1 MKYLIRSARIL
12 DPDSPLHRK
21 VRDILIEGKK
31 IAKIGEGLKAPDAR
45 EIHFPNLHLSPGW
58 FDLYANFCEPGY
70 EHREEI
76 RTGLNAAAA
85 GGFTAVL
92 IRPDTRPAL
101 HGKSEIEFV
110 INKARGHAVALYP
123 MGAVT
128 RHTAGAE
135 LTEMMDLHHAGA
147 AAFSNGEAALESN
160 GILLRSLQYLQA
172 FDGVLIYRPLMQKLA
187 DGPVHESRISA
198 MLGMKGSP
206 ALAEELAVNE
216 AIELARYT
224 GTRMH
229 LVKVSTAGSVSLI
242 RQAKKEGLRI
252 TASVAAHHLL
262 LDEESL
268 LSFDENYKVSPPLRG
283 KKDVKALRKAL
294 IDGVIDAV
302 VSDHEPLD
310 PESKQRE
317 FEFAAPGMAG
327 IETCFPLA
335 MAALPA
341 HMDTLLHALIRGP
354 RQVLGM
360 EVPVIEEGAPAE
372 LTLFDPELE
381 WVPSEHTRHSKAFN
395 HPLLNTRLKGKTLA
409 IFSRAQYVLSA

>member
-1 MKYLIRSARIL
+1 MKYLIRSARIM
-12 DPDSPLHRK
+12 DPDSPHHRK
-21 VRDILIEGKK
+21 IRDILIEGKQ
-31 IAKIGEGLKAPDAR
+31 IEKIGEKLKAPDAR
-45 EIHFPNLHLSPGW
+45 EIHFPNLHVSPGW

-76 RTGLNAAAA
+76 STGLNAAAA
-85 GGFTAVL
+85 GGFTGVL
-92 IRPDTRPAL
+92 IRPDTHPAL

-123 MGAVT
+123 MGALT
-128 RHTAGAE
+128 RNTAGID
-135 LTEMMDLHHAGA
+135 LTEMIDLHHAGA
-147 AAFSNGEAALESN
+147 AAFSNGEAPLESN
-160 GILLRSLQYLQA
+160 GILLRSLQYLRP
-172 FDGVLIYRPLMQKLA
+172 FDGVLIYRPLMKKLA
-187 DGPVHESRISA
+187 DGPVHESKISA

-224 GTRMH
+224 ETRLH
-229 LVKVSTAGSVSLI
+229 LAKVSTAGSVALI
-242 RQAKKEGLRI
+242 RKAKKEGLPI

-268 LSFDENYKVSPPLRG
+268 LSFNENFKVLPPLRG
-283 KKDVKALRKAL
+283 KKDVKALRKAVL
-294 IDGVIDAV
+294 AGVIDTI

-317 FEFAAPGMAG
+317 FEFAAPGIAG
-327 IETCFPLA
+327 IETCFSLA
-335 MAALPA
+335 LAALPG
-341 HMDTLLHALIRGP
+341 HIDLLLNAFIRGP

-360 EVPVIEEGAPAE
+360 EIPTIEEGAPAE

-381 WVPSEHTRHSKAFN
+381 WIPSEHTRQSKAMN

-409 IFSRAQYVLSA
+409 IFSKAQYVLSA

>member
-1 MKYLIRSARIL
+1 M

-21 VRDILIEGKK
+21 VRDILIEGKQ
-31 IAKIGEGLKAPDAR
+31 ITKIGQKLQAEGAR
-45 EIHFPNLHLSPGW
+45 EIQFPNLHVSPGW
-58 FDLYANFCEPGY
+58 LDLYANFCEPGY

-76 RTGLNAAAA
+76 KTGLDAAAA
-85 GGFTAVL
+85 GGFTGVL
-92 IRPDTRPAL
+92 IRPDTNPAL

-110 INKARGHAVALYP
+110 INKSRGHAVSLHP
-123 MGAVT
+123 MGALT
-128 RHTAGAE
+128 RNTAGKE
-135 LTEMMDLHHAGA
+135 LTEMIDLHHAGA
-147 AAFSNGEAALESN
+147 LAFSNGEADLESN

-172 FDGVLIYRPLMQKLA
+172 FDGVLIYRPLMKKLA

-216 AIELARYT
+216 AIELSRYT
-224 GTRMH
+224 GTRIH
-229 LVKVSTAGSVSLI
+229 LVKISAAGSVALI
-242 RQAKKEGLRI
+242 RKAKKEGVRI
-252 TASVAAHHLL
+252 TASVSAHHLL
-262 LDEESL
+262 LDEASL
-268 LSFDENYKVSPPLRG
+268 LTFDENYKVSPPLRG
-283 KKDVKALRKAL
+283 KKDAKALRKAVL
-294 IDGVIDAV
+294 DGVIDAV

-335 MAALPA
+335 LAALPG
-341 HMDTLLHALIRGP
+341 HLDTLLGAFIRGP

-360 EVPVIEEGAPAE
+360 EVPGIKEGATAE

-381 WVPSEHTRHSKAFN
+381 WVPAEHSRHSKAFN
-395 HPLLNTRLKGKTLA
+395 HPLLNSRLKGKTLA

>member
-1 MKYLIRSARIL
+1 M
-12 DPDSPLHRK
+12 HRK
-21 VRDILIEGKK
+21 VRDILIEGKQ
-31 IAKIGEGLKAPDAR
+31 ITKIGQKLQAEGAR
-45 EIHFPNLHLSPGW
+45 EIQFPNLHVSPGW
-58 FDLYANFCEPGY
+58 LDLYANFCEPGY

-76 RTGLNAAAA
+76 KTGLDAAAA
-85 GGFTAVL
+85 GGFTGVL
-92 IRPDTRPAL
+92 IRPDTNPAL

-110 INKARGHAVALYP
+110 INKSRGHAVSLHP
-123 MGAVT
+123 MGALT
-128 RHTAGAE
+128 RNTAGKE
-135 LTEMMDLHHAGA
+135 LTEMIDLHHAGA
-147 AAFSNGEAALESN
+147 LAFSNGEADLESN

-172 FDGVLIYRPLMQKLA
+172 FDGVLIYRPLMKKLA

-216 AIELARYT
+216 AIELSRYT
-224 GTRMH
+224 GTRIH
-229 LVKVSTAGSVSLI
+229 LVKISAAGSVALI
-242 RQAKKEGLRI
+242 RKAKKEGVRI
-252 TASVAAHHLL
+252 TASVSAHHLL
-262 LDEESL
+262 LDEASL
-268 LSFDENYKVSPPLRG
+268 LTFDENYKVSPPLRG
-283 KKDVKALRKAL
+283 KKDAKALRKAVL
-294 IDGVIDAV
+294 DGVIDAV

-335 MAALPA
+335 LAALPG
-341 HMDTLLHALIRGP
+341 HLDTLLGAFIRGP

-360 EVPVIEEGAPAE
+360 EVPGIKEGATAE

-381 WVPSEHTRHSKAFN
+381 WVPAEHSRHSKAFN
-395 HPLLNTRLKGKTLA
+395 HPLLNSRLKGKTLA